1 MCVASGPNRRYLAS
15 TSFPSPTPTSRR
27 LSAEGHPQSL
37 LRLCLDVRGA
47 DGGGDARWGRGRSAR
62 IRAVRRAWAGSC
74 GPVHPA
80 GSRWNESD
88 LSTGVEGR
96 APHPLS
102 LSEWLALVPEGRTPV
117 TSAPC
122 SPARPLP
129 PTPAPG
135 RAAARAASLQNSVP
149 TFPRDVACFG
159 IRRAWF

>member
-37 LRLCLDVRGA
+37 LRLCLDGRGV
-47 DGGGDARWGRGRSAR
+47 DGGGDAACIG
-62 IRAVRRAWAGSC
+62 AVRRAWAGSC

-117 TSAPC
+117 TSAP
-122 SPARPLP
+122 ARLLARFLLPLP
-129 PTPAPG
+129 LDARLPG
-135 RAAARAASLQNSVP
+135 RPACKIQYRHFREMLPALGSDGLGSDSRSRAL
-149 TFPRDVACFG
+149 
-159 IRRAWF
+159 